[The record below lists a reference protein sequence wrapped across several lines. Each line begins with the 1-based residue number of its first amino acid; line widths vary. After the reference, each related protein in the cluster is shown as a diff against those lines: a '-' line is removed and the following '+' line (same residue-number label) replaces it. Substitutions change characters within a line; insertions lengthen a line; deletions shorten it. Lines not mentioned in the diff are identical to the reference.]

1 MHKGQLCACST
12 HKNKP
17 SYCEYPS
24 ALSGIHGKYAK
35 FIFPVI
41 QYYHFLHAAFSHKK
55 KALHWCCKS
64 ASQNNDNE
72 WVNPCRRTSLT
83 AVSPKTCLIC
93 FLSVPELKG
102 KSSLGSAWV
111 VNVTHSTGVETPR
124 QGPASA
130 AGREIK
136 YPELL
141 YLPGSGELSLY
152 L

>member
-55 KALHWCCKS
+55 R
-64 ASQNNDNE
+64 
-72 WVNPCRRTSLT
+72 PCTD
-83 AVSPKTCLIC
+83 AVRAH
-93 FLSVPELKG
+93 LKITIM
-102 KSSLGSAWV
+102 S
-111 VNVTHSTGVETPR
+111 E
-124 QGPASA
+124 
-130 AGREIK
+130 
-136 YPELL
+136 
-141 YLPGSGELSLY
+141 
-152 L
+152 